1 MGKKQSKEKK
11 KRRSI
16 DPPLDFFRPNPSLS
30 ITSSAHRMR
39 LELVGEEGAWR
50 RRVSVVVVG
59 RRVLDTEWEDDS
71 VAGTAVVV
79 MVVVAL
85 VVVVGWVTLEA
96 AL

>member
-1 MGKKQSKEKK
+1 
-11 KRRSI
+11 
-16 DPPLDFFRPNPSLS
+16 
-30 ITSSAHRMR
+30 MR